1 MNILDIQKTEE
12 EVKIDE
18 ARRQAEYRKG
28 MIISFA
34 SGLYVAYKD
43 FWDNTTITPQEQC
56 DLLGS
61 EAFDLFSKH
70 ATGVEFILTHLPT
83 VTEHIPDF
91 MDITRIPNDK
101 EMSVVDGKIIISDKI
116 IEE

>member
-1 MNILDIQKTEE
+1 MNIFNIEKTEE
-12 EVKIDE
+12 EVKKEE
-18 ARRQAEYRKG
+18 ARRQAIYRRDLLVG
-28 MIISFA
+28 FA

-43 FWDNTTITPQEQC
+43 FWNNEILTPQEQC

-91 MDITRIPNDK
+91 MDIAHIPNDK
-101 EMSVVDGKIIISDKI
+101 EMSVVEGKIIISDKI

>member
-12 EVKIDE
+12 EIKIDE

-28 MIISFA
+28 ILVAFA
-34 SGLYVAYKD
+34 SAIYVAYKD
-43 FWDNTTITPQEQC
+43 FWNNTIITPQEQC

-91 MDITRIPNDK
+91 MDIAHIPNDK
-101 EMSVVDGKIIISDKI
+101 EMTVVDGKIIISDKI
-116 IEE
+116 IEA